1 MSNLYSILTFISQ
14 YIYSHSF
21 TTTAHISH
29 ILHHILVVCHG
40 NLRFHAQ
47 IIDFCYNVE
56 DNLWNCDK
64 IYK

>member
-21 TTTAHISH
+21 TTTAHM
-29 ILHHILVVCHG
+29 CHG
-40 NLRFHAQ
+40 NLRFHAH